1 MTDSASKYVKFV
13 SDQARKAN
21 ASGAGLFGTQPA
33 PGFVKGPVV
42 DTPKK

>member
-21 ASGAGLFGTQPA
+21 ALGAGLFGTQPS
-33 PGFVKGPVV
+33 PGFVKRPAE